1 MLRLAA
7 VMSCVALSWMLVTA
21 SSFDHAAPT
30 PGARHAADATAS
42 VQIAQFNPCPNR
54 RCR

>member
-7 VMSCVALSWMLVTA
+7 VMSCVALCWMLVTA
-21 SSFDHAAPT
+21 GSFDHAPRDV
-30 PGARHAADATAS
+30 ARPAADAGP
-42 VQIAQFNPCPNR
+42 VMQIAQFNPCPNR